1 MLRSPR
7 VESDA
12 RETLEDPATRGK
24 TMADQVA
31 LSEEDLATL
40 GRIERLPFGGFHW
53 RLLWMG
59 GLGYTFDAMD
69 GAMIAFILPAVSSLW
84 RLTNEQTGLLA
95 SSALIGYLFGAFF
108 AGTLGDL
115 IGRRVVM
122 MYALAIYSAATLVAA
137 FAPGWH
143 FLFAWRVVASFGTGA
158 EAAIIAPFLS
168 EFVQKK
174 HRGRFVG
181 SLSGFFSF
189 GFVFAAL
196 LGYFVVPRWRDGWR
210 IVQVVTALPILM
222 LLWWRRSL
230 PESPRWLVERGRSGE
245 ARAEVE
251 RIEARLGEAEKARL
265 APLASAELPARA
277 ARQGGTLGK
286 NLAALWS
293 APMARTTLMLWMLW
307 IAITFSYYGFF
318 TWIPTLL
325 VKQGMTITK
334 SFGYSIVIYLAQI
347 PGYYSAAFASEKLDR
362 KWTIVACLL
371 LGGASAYLLS
381 NARSDAAITLAGFCL
396 SFFMNGT
403 YAAIYAYTPELYPTT
418 FRTTGMGVAS
428 AFGRIGGLAAPI
440 VIGNTFSRIGFG
452 GVFVITTVV
461 LVAGALAVALL
472 GIGTAGKS
480 LEQIAQELQHAVS
493 SPRSG
498 KEEHPWAV

>member
-1 MLRSPR
+1 M
-7 VESDA
+7 E
-12 RETLEDPATRGK
+12 EGK
-24 TMADQVA
+24 TMGNSVGVSQGE
-31 LSEEDLATL
+31 LNILK
-40 GRIERLPFGGFHW
+40 RIERLPFGRFHW
-53 RLLWMG
+53 RLLLMG

-69 GAMIAFILPAVSSLW
+69 GAMIAFILPSVSALW
-84 RLTNEQTGLLA
+84 GLTNQQTGLLA
-95 SSALIGYLFGAFF
+95 SSAMIGYLFGAFF

-122 MYALAIYSAATLVAA
+122 MYALAFYCLATLVAA
-137 FAPGWH
+137 FAPDWQ
-143 FLFAWRVVASFGTGA
+143 FLFWWRVVASFGIGA
-158 EAAIIAPFLS
+158 ESAIIAPFLS

-174 HRGRFVG
+174 YRGRFVG

-196 LGYFVVPRWRDGWR
+196 LGYFVVPASPEGWR
-210 IVQVVTALPILM
+210 IVQILSALPIVM

-230 PESPRWLVERGRSGE
+230 PESPRWLIQRGRSAE
-245 ARAEVE
+245 AEAEVD
-251 RIEARLGEAEKARL
+251 RIEAEEIRRRKVSL
-265 APLASAELPARA
+265 APLESVEVPSVGL
-277 ARQGGTLGK
+277 RQGGTFAK

-293 APMARTTLMLWMLW
+293 GPMRRTTLMLWVLW

-334 SFGYSIVIYLAQI
+334 SFGYSIIIYLAQI
-347 PGYYSAAFASEKLDR
+347 PGYYSAAFVSEKLDR
-362 KWTIVACLL
+362 KWTIVLYML

-381 NARSDAAITLAGFCL
+381 HARTDAAVAMAGFLL

-403 YAAIYAYTPELYPTT
+403 YAGIYAYTPELYPTA

-428 AFGRIGGLAAPI
+428 AFGRIGGLSAPI
-440 VIGNTFSRIGFG
+440 VIGYTFAQIGFG
-452 GVFVITTVV
+452 GVFTITTIV
-461 LVAGALAVALL
+461 LLVGALAVALL

-480 LEQIAQELQHAVS
+480 LEQITVEELGEAEVRPGRAAAV
-493 SPRSG
+493 
-498 KEEHPWAV
+498 